1 MNELEKRK
9 RSLELSR
16 VRLGR
21 EELEFK
27 IIEREEEIAKLK
39 AAILIQLSKEQEL
52 EQQLNKKEGEGI

>member
-9 RSLELSR
+9 RLLELSR

-39 AAILIQLSKEQEL
+39 AAIIIQLAKEQEL
-52 EQQLNKKEGEGI
+52 EQQIIKAGEGV